1 MRQGDDKDYADMMSR
16 IRIGSPTDEDI
27 KRLMKRFI
35 TVVNDPGNILFIYFY
50 CSIFIKKF

>member
-16 IRIGSPTDEDI
+16 IRIGSPTDDDI

-35 TVVNDPGNILFIYFY
+35 TVVNDPGNFINLV
-50 CSIFIKKF
+50 